1 MTPSVSIVNWKPSWR
16 IIPSRFP
23 PIDLFERTTDASE
36 LEAVMAVEAMTNPR
50 VRDEVGDIRMVAPE
64 DRIAGPGTSVIMAAF
79 THLNPSGSR
88 FSDGSFGVF
97 YTAHELETAVAETKY
112 HREIFMRA
120 TREKAMDLD
129 MRVYQVD
136 LAGQLHDLRG
146 LADQYPEIYDLKS
159 YAASQ
164 ALGHKLRTEGSCGV
178 VYDSVRQ
185 EKGTCAGVFRPRVLS
200 NVRQER
206 HLSYRWDGTRISTIY
221 EKRDVHL

>member
-1 MTPSVSIVNWKPSWR
+1 MTPGISLVDWKPSWR

-23 PIDLFERTTDASE
+23 PIDLFERTTDAKE

-50 VRDEVGDIRMVAPE
+50 VRDEAGDIRMVAPE

-97 YTAHELETAVAETKY
+97 YTARELETAVAETRHY
-112 HREIFMRA
+112 REVFMRS
-120 TREKAMDLD
+120 TKENAMDLD

-136 LAGQLHDLRG
+136 LTGQLHDLRG
-146 LADQYPEIYDLKS
+146 QGDQYPEIYDLDN

-164 ALGHKLRTEGSCGV
+164 SLGHKLRKAGACGI

-185 EKGTCAGVFRPRVLS
+185 KGGTCAGVFRPPVLS
-200 NVRQER
+200 NARQER
-206 HLSYRWDGTRISTIY
+206 HLSYRWDGVRISAVY
-221 EKRDVHL
+221 EKRDLNL